1 MATPFLQNVYNT
13 KWTNVNEFD
22 VVINLANK
30 DKLTGDHSRLGNV
43 WDNLNFYITSVNT
56 PDITQ
61 SPIDTYYGNEWALEA
76 GREEIQRV
84 TITFR
89 DFDNFTIYNN
99 VRAWLVATKDWYTN
113 EKQLQLSIKQDNQ
126 GIYEATECY
135 LESISNISF
144 SRENAS
150 QIGIFSAT
158 FKVKPDSVKV

>member
-1 MATPFLQNVYNT
+1 MSTPFLQNVYNT
-13 KWTNVNEFD
+13 KWANVNDFD
-22 VVINLANK
+22 VEIHSGNK
-30 DKLTGDHSRLGNV
+30 NSEKKDTTEKA
-43 WDNLNFYITSVNT
+43 WKNLNFYIASVNT

-89 DFDNFTIYNN
+89 DFDEFQIYKN
-99 VRAWLVATKDWYTN
+99 VREWLVLTKDWYTDD
-113 EKQLQLSIKQDNQ
+113 KQLKISVKQNGQ
-126 GIYEATECY
+126 SVYEATECY

-144 SRENAS
+144 SRENAA

-158 FKVKPDSVKV
+158 FKIKPSSVVLQS